1 MLNPS
6 ATVVGAA
13 GALPRHVKDNAYVL
27 GDHGFIYTAQHAVS
41 AETVRHPGVLLLSAD
56 RAPFEITLRDGR
68 CFRTTAL
75 AIGPRVARRLK
86 AEDTA
91 LISINILPSSHWF
104 HVLRP
109 LRDHDGVVMLDR
121 EAFTHL
127 DTDLWQLHRGDG
139 NLGLA
144 HRVFDEA
151 MAEVRRQLPARPEP
165 HPDVLEMV
173 RQLDTS
179 PHLSIEELAAA
190 LGRTSQWVSRTF
202 STELDM
208 SMRDYQNWLKQRRE
222 IDLLYTRRSLT
233 QVALESGFGDSPQF
247 SRTFLRWYGRSP
259 SYSRNPHHVRVF
271 IEREPDGMKLVCF
284 RQPAATTNPAS

>member
-1 MLNPS
+1 
-6 ATVVGAA
+6 
-13 GALPRHVKDNAYVL
+13 
-27 GDHGFIYTAQHAVS
+27 
-41 AETVRHPGVLLLSAD
+41 
-56 RAPFEITLRDGR
+56 
-68 CFRTTAL
+68 
-75 AIGPRVARRLK
+75 
-86 AEDTA
+86 

-127 DTDLWQLHRGDG
+127 DTDLWRLHRGDG
-139 NLGLA
+139 SLALA
-144 HRVFDEA
+144 HGVFDEA

-179 PHLSIEELAAA
+179 PHLTIEELAAA

-208 SMRDYQNWLKQRRE
+208 SMRDYQNWLKQRRVF
-222 IDLLYTRRSLT
+222 DLLYTRRSLT